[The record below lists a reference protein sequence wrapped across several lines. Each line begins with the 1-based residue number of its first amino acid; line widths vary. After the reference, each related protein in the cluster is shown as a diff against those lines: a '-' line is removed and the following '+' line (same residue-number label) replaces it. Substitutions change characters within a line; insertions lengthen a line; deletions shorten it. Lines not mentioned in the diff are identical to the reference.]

1 MQRIMG
7 VSYKFPSNLR
17 LSRECLDL
25 ISQIFVA
32 NPAERVTL
40 KGLKAHDWFLQNLP
54 DELKV
59 SATSRQPPPP
69 PPEPHPTSRAIY
81 ATYGSGST

>member
-1 MQRIMG
+1 MN

-59 SATSRQPPPP
+59 SATILPAPLHFLQVVLQSRSCL
-69 PPEPHPTSRAIY
+69 ET
-81 ATYGSGST
+81 

>member
-1 MQRIMG
+1 MN

-40 KGLKAHDWFLQNLP
+40 KGLKGHDWFLQNLP

-59 SATSRQPPPP
+59 SATTLSAPLLFHRVVLQSSFCL
-69 PPEPHPTSRAIY
+69 ET
-81 ATYGSGST
+81 